1 MKHKIIGTPICLLL
15 TLDTNQSKSKHSHE
29 ISAEIIISKFPVKRV
44 RVQKISRALE
54 FTEPNEWMLVSGG
67 KKCNLADRQTSI
79 RLASRVRSSKQF
91 RPALFQSLSWNY
103 SRENSRLPKNSIDRR
118 SLSPF
123 CAILGGSAVL
133 YEKKRKREREKERK
147 KRGRSIYTE
156 REPWQSLVSS
166 NPAPRQQCEPAF
178 CATVLERRAKIRV
191 TAPFESGSRWHAV

>member
-1 MKHKIIGTPICLLL
+1 M
-15 TLDTNQSKSKHSHE
+15 
-29 ISAEIIISKFPVKRV
+29 KRV

-54 FTEPNEWMLVSGG
+54 FTEPNEWMLVSGE

-133 YEKKRKREREKERK
+133 YEKKRKREKERK

-156 REPWQSLVSS
+156 REPWQSLVLIESCSS
-166 NPAPRQQCEPAF
+166 ATMWTRLLCDRARTAGKNSRNSAIRKWEPMARGLNSGREGTFFATMPARSSKRLRYDTNGASVNSEA
-178 CATVLERRAKIRV
+178 
-191 TAPFESGSRWHAV
+191 SR